1 MLPVAPFGPDAAFI
15 PGRRAPVA
23 FAARDIEPWS
33 AKKLN
38 RVAIISMKITVLFP
52 ELPFRAEWIYS
63 RTADAIPRAGYVD
76 SLITRPL
83 VEELTSAAP

>member
-52 ELPFRAEWIYS
+52 ELPFGLSGYSLGQRTPSRGPGTWIRS
-63 RTADAIPRAGYVD
+63 SPDPSWRN
-76 SLITRPL
+76 
-83 VEELTSAAP
+83 